1 MQPSRIIAAV
11 LLIAAWA
18 PGARADDVMDQINEA
33 ITAYQKH
40 DLQTAVTALDAA
52 ADLLRQGRADQ
63 LKALLP
69 AAPPGWTAKE
79 VETSAVG
86 LAALG
91 GGLSAGRTYTKD
103 GQQVEV
109 QITMNSPV
117 MRGLAAM
124 LASPIAAVGGMKTVV
139 FGGRRL
145 SYMPDENMYMAL
157 IGDRVVVKVSGD
169 KDVPDATLKLF
180 LAGIDFP
187 AAETLG
193 RLH

>member
-1 MQPSRIIAAV
+1 MLAAV
-11 LLIAAWA
+11 LLIAAWV

-33 ITAYQKH
+33 IAAYQKH

-79 VETSAVG
+79 VEPTAVG

-103 GQQVEV
+103 DQQVEV
-109 QITMNSPV
+109 QITMDSPV
-117 MRGLAAM
+117 MRGLASM
-124 LASPIAAVGGMKTVV
+124 LASPIATVGGMKTVV
-139 FGGRRL
+139 LGGRRF
-145 SYMPDENMYMAL
+145 SYIPDETMYMAL

-169 KDVPDATLKLF
+169 KGVPDDTLKLF

-187 AAETLG
+187 AVETLG